1 MQQVETFKA
10 GERDYINIRGDT
22 GPLVYPAGFLYVF
35 SVLHSVTDAGTNIRR
50 AQYIFLGFYLI
61 TIATML
67 AIYNRARVM
76 PPWAVVF
83 LCISKRLHSIYMLR
97 LFNDGVA
104 MMLLFIAV
112 YLFASQKWRMG
123 CAIFSF
129 AVSIKMNVLLFAP
142 ALFFLLLQS
151 CGILRTAWYLF
162 ICASIQVRT
171 YMSPSIHAT
180 DVQTLYE
187 V

>member
-1 MQQVETFKA
+1 ML
-10 GERDYINIRGDT
+10 DSW
-22 GPLVYPAGFLYVF
+22 LC
-35 SVLHSVTDAGTNIRR
+35 VTA

-61 TIATML
+61 TVATVL

-83 LCISKRLHSIYMLR
+83 VCVSKRLHSIYMLR

-112 YLFASQKWRMG
+112 YLFARQKWRMG

-151 CGILRTAWYLF
+151 CGVLRTIWYLF
-162 ICASIQVRT
+162 ICASIQVRSVLLDSYCLT
-171 YMSPSIHAT
+171 ASKPPMTMPY
-180 DVQTLYE
+180 
-187 V
+187 